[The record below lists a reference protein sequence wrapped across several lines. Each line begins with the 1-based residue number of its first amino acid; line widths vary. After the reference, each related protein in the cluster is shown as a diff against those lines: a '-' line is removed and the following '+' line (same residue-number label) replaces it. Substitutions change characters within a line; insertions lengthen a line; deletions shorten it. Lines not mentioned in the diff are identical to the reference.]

1 MKQKIKIALQM
12 DPLEK
17 LNLKGDT
24 TFILGHEAL
33 KRGFEVY
40 FYSVNDLT
48 YKNGF
53 VYANTKILDLAFR
66 NGNEKFFYG
75 KEKVLK
81 LSYFDVVL
89 MRQDPP
95 FNMSYITATHLLE
108 KVLSQTLVLNNPFHV
123 RNAPEKIFVTE
134 FSKFMPK
141 TIISRDPYEIIK
153 FRKENKNIIIKPLYG
168 NGGEGVFYIRENDT
182 NFNVILESFL
192 KSNEEQFITQSY
204 IPEVKRGDKRIILID
219 GEVVGAINRIPARN
233 ENRSNMHVGG
243 KPVKTSL
250 NKNDKLICEAISP
263 YLKNKGLFF
272 VGIDVIGNYLT
283 EINVTSPTGIR
294 EINQINKTKIE
305 KIFWDKALKK
315 LIN

>member
-1 MKQKIKIALQM
+1 
-12 DPLEK
+12 
-17 LNLKGDT
+17 
-24 TFILGHEAL
+24 
-33 KRGFEVY
+33 
-40 FYSVNDLT
+40 
-48 YKNGF
+48 
-53 VYANTKILDLAFR
+53 
-66 NGNEKFFYG
+66 
-75 KEKVLK
+75 
-81 LSYFDVVL
+81 

-141 TIISRDPYEIIK
+141 TIISRDPVEIIK

-250 NKNDKLICEAISP
+250 K
-263 YLKNKGLFF
+263 
-272 VGIDVIGNYLT
+272 
-283 EINVTSPTGIR
+283 
-294 EINQINKTKIE
+294 
-305 KIFWDKALKK
+305 
-315 LIN
+315 

>member
-1 MKQKIKIALQM
+1 
-12 DPLEK
+12 
-17 LNLKGDT
+17 
-24 TFILGHEAL
+24 
-33 KRGFEVY
+33 
-40 FYSVNDLT
+40 
-48 YKNGF
+48 
-53 VYANTKILDLAFR
+53 
-66 NGNEKFFYG
+66 
-75 KEKVLK
+75 
-81 LSYFDVVL
+81 
-89 MRQDPP
+89 
-95 FNMSYITATHLLE
+95 
-108 KVLSQTLVLNNPFHV
+108 
-123 RNAPEKIFVTE
+123 
-134 FSKFMPK
+134 MPK

-219 GEVVGAINRIPARN
+219 GEVAGAINRIPTKN

-250 NKNDKLICEAISP
+250 NKRDKLICEAISP
-263 YLKNKGLFF
+263 HLKAKGLFF

-294 EINQINKTKIE
+294 EINRLNKTNIE
-305 KIFWDKALKK
+305 KHFWDKILKK
-315 LIN
+315 L